1 MHIVNVLN
9 QAVCLFVTL
18 LIVLSLWSS
27 VTGKRSHLV
36 TQTHRIVN
44 TAKTKAEWHAAALA
58 SDFKTLPIQNFEGDD
73 RDEYGHLTFA
83 AYCDAL
89 ETRGKDPE
97 WPLRSPH
104 DTSDGLDGLGF
115 ESPAEL
121 CASMTSLPIDS
132 RYTPSPFPRL
142 SPGGTPSRSSPPPLT
157 AATTSRATSWKTC
170 SANLSPL

>member
-97 WPLRSPH
+97 WPSALLTTPP
-104 DTSDGLDGLGF
+104 T
-115 ESPAEL
+115 
-121 CASMTSLPIDS
+121 ASTASAS
-132 RYTPSPFPRL
+132 RAP
-142 SPGGTPSRSSPPPLT
+142 RSSAPP
-157 AATTSRATSWKTC
+157 
-170 SANLSPL
+170 